1 MAKNEEEKT
10 PASESRQIAVTGN
23 GINWEK
29 SSTDNGNTDARANF
43 QFPFQKPKPFISS
56 QFFILRQRHIYIY
69 IYIPPS
75 LHSKRSAR
83 KTDGVLGAEQE
94 IFRLVGRAASSMTLD
109 LLRPRS
115 MAWDS
120 EEKQVLRK

>member
-56 QFFILRQRHIYIY
+56 QFFILRQRHIYI
-69 IYIPPS
+69 PPS

-115 MAWDS
+115 MARDS